1 MSSYPNPVAAQE
13 AMAKDPKLLERLSQS
28 QNVAPLD
35 ADSSQMGIADPVASM
50 AYLDK
55 EDPEVCAALKTI
67 LSTLARQIIIARR
80 MQIYR
85 TGRSELYYLGKQK
98 IFWNGADQEWNG
110 VGPNGSIV
118 SAE

>member
-1 MSSYPNPVAAQE
+1 MATFTNAMTLRDPAQPPP
-13 AMAKDPKLLERLSQS
+13 DPKLALRLEQS
-28 QNVAPLD
+28 RNVAPLD
-35 ADSSQMGIADPVASM
+35 TNTQVWGAPDPAASM

-55 EDPEVCAALKTI
+55 EDPELCGALKKI

-98 IFWNGADQEWNG
+98 IFWNGANDQWNG
-110 VGPNGSIV
+110 VGPNGS
-118 SAE
+118 